1 MVAQA
6 IMVLRA
12 ATRRGVLAGLRY
24 TEATHVEQHPML
36 TFLGIPGYG
45 FRHARILDECYSVYL
60 SNGIVSERSG
70 MTPVN

>member
-24 TEATHVEQHPML
+24 TEATHVEQHPKL

-45 FRHARILDECYSVYL
+45 FRHANTLDECYSVCV
-60 SNGIVSERSG
+60 SNGSVSEGIG
-70 MTPVN
+70 MTPVS